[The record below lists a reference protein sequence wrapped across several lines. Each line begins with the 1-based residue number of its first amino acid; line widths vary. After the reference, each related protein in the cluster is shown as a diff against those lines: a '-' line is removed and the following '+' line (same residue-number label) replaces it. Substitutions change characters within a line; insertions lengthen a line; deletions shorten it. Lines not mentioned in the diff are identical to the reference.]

1 MWEVFTLLGFD
12 GLNLAGVVGLK
23 HDTSTILR
31 INEGEASTIA
41 LQMTERI
48 DEIIL
53 RHAEKLGNGSNI
65 RICKADVSLPAT
77 AGTTTLASVY
87 NRG

>member
-1 MWEVFTLLGFD
+1 MGEVFTLLGFD
-12 GLNLAGVVGLK
+12 GLNLAGIVGLK

-48 DEIIL
+48 DEIFL

-77 AGTTTLASVY
+77 AGTTTLASMY